1 MTARLPVVIA
11 VANNKGGV
19 GKTTTA
25 VNLSAAL
32 VTPARRVLLI
42 DLDSQA
48 CASMW
53 HGVERGRLR
62 PSSAS
67 VLLNDLPIEQAI
79 RPTTVPNL
87 DLITGSS
94 ELVNADL
101 VLGDV
106 KGREQTL
113 RHLVRQLKSHYDL
126 LVLDCPPN
134 MSLIGINALVAAD
147 AVIAPVAPQF
157 LAVEGLVSLLTAL
170 ETVRTR
176 LGVRNRLL
184 GILISAMDST
194 AKAAVEIRDVLRTE
208 YRDRMFHTEIPVT
221 RTLADAPAAGK
232 TIFTYA
238 PHSRAADCYRR
249 LAGEVL
255 ERLQH

>member
-1 MTARLPVVIA
+1 MTARLPVVIS
-11 VANNKGGV
+11 VVNNKGGV

-32 VTPARRVLLI
+32 AGSERRVLLI

-48 CASMW
+48 CASVW
-53 HGVERGRLR
+53 HGIERTRLR

-87 DLITGSS
+87 DLITGSI

-101 VLGDV
+101 VLGEV

-126 LVLDCPPN
+126 LVLDCAP
-134 MSLIGINALVAAD
+134 SLSLVGINALVAAD
-147 AVIAPVAPQF
+147 AVIVPVAPQF
-157 LAVEGLVSLLTAL
+157 LAVEGLITLLTSL

-184 GILISAMDST
+184 GILLSAMDST
-194 AKAAVEIRDVLRTE
+194 AKSAVEIRDELRTE
-208 YRDRMFHTEIPVT
+208 YRERMFHTEIPVS
-221 RTLADAPAAGK
+221 RSLADAPAAGK
-232 TIFTYA
+232 TIFAYA
-238 PHSRAADCYRR
+238 PQSRAADCYRR

-255 ERLQH
+255 ERLHA

>member
-32 VTPARRVLLI
+32 ATPDRRVLLI
-42 DLDSQA
+42 DLDSQG

-53 HGVERGRLR
+53 HGIGRSRLR

-67 VLLNDLPIEQAI
+67 VLLNDVPIEQAI
-79 RPTTVPNL
+79 RPTTVRNL

-113 RHLVRQLKSHYDL
+113 RDLVRRLKSHYDL

-134 MSLIGINALVAAD
+134 LSLIGINALVAAD
-147 AVIAPVAPQF
+147 AIIAPVAPQF

-170 ETVRTR
+170 ETVRNR

-184 GILISAMDST
+184 GILITAMDST
-194 AKAAVEIRDVLRTE
+194 AKAAEIRDGLRTE
-208 YRDRMFHTEIPVT
+208 YRDHMFRTEIPIS
-221 RTLADAPAAGK
+221 RSLADAPAAGQ
-232 TIFTYA
+232 TIFAYA
-238 PHSRAADCYRR
+238 PHSRAADSYRR

-255 ERLQH
+255 ERLRH